1 MPKWQRVEYWYP
13 IGTVL
18 KCKWDIN
25 WFKNP
30 QGVGLL
36 FNQQNAFLLI
46 RVIYIFVNKTQ
57 AMYCYIFFIIFINEI
72 TYIKLYEMLVVIIL
86 NITCGAYSMIE
97 YLL

>member
-1 MPKWQRVEYWYP
+1 MVEYWCP

-18 KCKWDIN
+18 KSKWDIN

-30 QGVGLL
+30 QGVVLL
-36 FNQQNAFLLI
+36 FNQQNVFLL

-57 AMYCYIFFIIFINEI
+57 AMHFYIFFIIFINEI